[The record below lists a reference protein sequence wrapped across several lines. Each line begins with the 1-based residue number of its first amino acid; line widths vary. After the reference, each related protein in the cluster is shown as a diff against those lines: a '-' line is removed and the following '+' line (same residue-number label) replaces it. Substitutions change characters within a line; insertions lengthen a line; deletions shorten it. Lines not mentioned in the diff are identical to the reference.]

1 MKKILSFITVLV
13 ISMIVFNA
21 NVLAKTTMTNL
32 QEAVEEELELF
43 DTKEYRE
50 TYKEY
55 IDLMKK
61 ADFSNYEESD
71 DKVNVYIFRG
81 SSCWHCLDA
90 VSFFA
95 SQVKE
100 NGKYF
105 NVKTY
110 EVWAN
115 TENSKLMSAVAK
127 ALGEEDPQGAVPF
140 LVVGNKA
147 YGGFSADMGE
157 QIINQVKELYNT
169 NKEDRYDVAN
179 EVNMDDASANKS
191 SDKKT
196 SPVTVIL
203 IVLVLVGGIGLIY
216 YVSKSN

>member
-13 ISMIVFNA
+13 ISALVFNA

-32 QEAVEEELELF
+32 QEAVAEELELF
-43 DTKEYRE
+43 DTKENRE

-55 IDLMKK
+55 INLMKK
-61 ADFSNYEESD
+61 ADFSKYEESD
-71 DKVNVYIFRG
+71 DKVNIYIFRG

-115 TENSKLMSAVAK
+115 TDNSKLLSAVAK
-127 ALGEEDPQGAVPF
+127 ALGEEDPKGSVPF
-140 LVVGNKA
+140 IVVGNKA

-157 QIINQVKELYNT
+157 EILEQVKELYNT

-179 EVNMDDASANKS
+179 EVNMEDGS
-191 SDKKT
+191 SSKTDNKKT
-196 SPVTVIL
+196 SPVTIIL